1 MAASGRM
8 LESWKEI
15 AEHCGRSVRTV
26 QRWAQRGLPVY
37 RDAGGTSD
45 RVYAFAEEIDA
56 WRLAQALQG
65 TGNGHDDGDSP
76 IAVDSDDPT
85 SPTETTDEDAV
96 PVPSAE
102 SQPAEPVVPIDAAV
116 PVAATT
122 GRKQRTW
129 LRAAGLLLAVL
140 VVGAAAL
147 YFFRQT
153 GGADTHRLARALAEG
168 DTVIGYDTTGQR
180 LWATRL
186 PGSVMQETPE
196 FLATNAGICG
206 GRQFVLADLEG
217 DGTPEVL
224 ANVHTSLTASD
235 LYCLEADGRIRW
247 RYRPGESLE
256 FGGRP
261 VSAEWFVRFFHVTD
275 ADGDG
280 EKEIVLPAV
289 HYQLFPAKMVVLGA
303 DGAVRGQYLH
313 TGHFLNLTLTDLDR
327 DGRTEI
333 LTVGINN
340 AFRQGFLALLD
351 PSDLAGIS
359 PPSGDAAYTCAGQP
373 PGHELY
379 YLLFPR
385 DCINRATHEYGGMD
399 GIVVEQE
406 QIVVSTFWTIRPP
419 EGVAVGSVLY
429 YLDRWLALRWVDFD
443 NGYSVLHAYLER
455 IGHVDHPFSR
465 GELDELDA
473 IRYWDGNTFT
483 SVPTPNRRGRWA
495 SRGID

>member
-56 WRLAQALQG
+56 WRLAQALPG
-65 TGNGHDDGDSP
+65 TGSGHDEGDSP
-76 IAVDSDDPT
+76 GAADSNDLP
-85 SPTETTDEDAV
+85 SPTEPEGEDADAV
-96 PVPSAE
+96 PSAV
-102 SQPAEPVVPIDAAV
+102 SRPTEPTAPVDAAV
-116 PVAATT
+116 PVAVTT
-122 GRKQRTW
+122 RRPRRIW
-129 LRAAGLLLAVL
+129 FRAAGLLLAVL
-140 VVGAAAL
+140 AVGAAAL

-168 DTVIGYDTTGQR
+168 DTVVGYDTTGQR

-196 FLATNAGICG
+196 FLATNAGACG

-217 DGTPEVL
+217 DGATEVL

-235 LYCLEADGRIRW
+235 LYCLGSDGRVRW
-247 RYRPGESLE
+247 SYRPGESLN

-261 VSAEWFVRFFHVTD
+261 VSAEWFVRFFHVSD

-280 EKEIVLPAV
+280 RKEIVLPAV
-289 HYQLFPAKMVVLGA
+289 HYQLFPAKMVVLGS

-313 TGHFLNLTLTDLDR
+313 TGHFLNLTLTDLNR

-340 AFRQGFLALLD
+340 AHRQGFLALLD

-359 PPSGDAAYTCAGQP
+359 PPSSDAAYTCAGQP

-385 DCINRATHEYGGMD
+385 DCINRATHEYGGLD

-406 QIVVSTFWTIRPP
+406 QVVVSTFWTIQPP
-419 EGVAVGSVLY
+419 EGVAVGSVLF

-455 IGHVDHPFSR
+455 IGHVDHPFR
-465 GELDELDA
+465 RDEINELDA
-473 IRYWDGNTFT
+473 IRYWDGDTFT
-483 SVPTPNRRGRWA
+483 AMPTPNRRGRWA
-495 SRGID
+495 SRGSD